1 MYPGL
6 HVRRADYLLYLIV
19 MHSNLRG
26 IEHQTNDDIIAI
38 MQRIAATLLS
48 SVLQSA
54 HAPMCGACS
63 GHCVGTAASLGQ
75 SQPRPAVS
83 SVVQAVTHPR
93 YLHIYISRYLARY
106 TPRTYLDI

>member
-1 MYPGL
+1 MKALVGAFNQEKALVGAFSVIVKTDCETDGAL
-6 HVRRADYLLYLIV
+6 H
-19 MHSNLRG
+19 S
-26 IEHQTNDDIIAI
+26 TS
-38 MQRIAATLLS
+38 IAATLLS

-93 YLHIYISRYLARY
+93 YLHI
-106 TPRTYLDI
+106 